1 MFKLALPTALALV
14 AGSSVVIQQVLN
26 ANLRAQ
32 LNSAI
37 WSGFISYA
45 VGVLCMLSIAIM
57 LREPIPSS
65 ALVTRIPWWAWTGGL
80 FGAIFI
86 GISILVT
93 YQLGAAAL
101 IGLLV
106 TGNCVCH
113 DGSLWMVWA
122 AAKADRFSPADRR
135 RSSNRSRDSD
145 PTLSGHHRS
154 DILRQVGPFRNGAG
168 EGNRTLVISLEG
180 CCSTIELHPHQGCV
194 ISSQ

>member
-1 MFKLALPTALALV
+1 VFKLALPTALAVV
-14 AGSSVVIQQVLN
+14 AGISVVIQQVLN

-65 ALVTRIPWWAWTGGL
+65 ALATRIPWWAWTGGL

-106 TGNCVCH
+106 TGQMIASVTMDH
-113 DGSLWMVWA
+113 FGWLGLPQRPIDFPRLIGVGLLIGAVVLI
-122 AAKADRFSPADRR
+122 RR
-135 RSSNRSRDSD
+135 
-145 PTLSGHHRS
+145 
-154 DILRQVGPFRNGAG
+154 
-168 EGNRTLVISLEG
+168 
-180 CCSTIELHPHQGCV
+180 
-194 ISSQ
+194 